1 MISPYVACTD
11 VTERVAIAQAN
22 GFSHD
27 VDASA
32 RLFQP
37 FVISVADAMACTPAL
52 TLPNIKASV
61 SNGMRP
67 TIRTAWGT
75 LGDTWVDAGGNGVD
89 TGTSIYSAAR

>member
-1 MISPYVACTD
+1 MISSYVAYTD

-22 GFSHD
+22 GFGHD

-37 FVISVADAMACTPAL
+37 FVISVADTMAHNPAL
-52 TLPNIKASV
+52 TLPNVKASV

-75 LGDTWVDAGGNGVD
+75 LGDTWADAGNDGVD
-89 TGTSIYSAAR
+89 TGTSIYSTAR